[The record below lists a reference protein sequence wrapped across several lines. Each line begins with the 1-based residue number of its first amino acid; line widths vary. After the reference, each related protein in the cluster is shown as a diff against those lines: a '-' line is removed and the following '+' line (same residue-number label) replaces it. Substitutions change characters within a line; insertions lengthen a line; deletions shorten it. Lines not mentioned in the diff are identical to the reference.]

1 MMDHISVSQI
11 NLYLD
16 CSLKYK
22 FYYID
27 RIPKPFKPSGILFG
41 KAIHSALEWLNK
53 QRQIGNHV
61 NLEKLFKIFETD
73 WFAYKAEEKVLFK
86 EGETEEKLILK
97 GKELLSLYFHQQNEP
112 VLMAELPFQIP
123 LISQTGEVLE
133 VPLYGVIDLIE
144 KGDVITEFKTSQK
157 TMDLFQVSNSL
168 QLTAYS
174 YAYEFLFQKRPK
186 GLKIVNLVKSK
197 NPKLEVIYTTRE
209 KKDYQRLFLLAKKV
223 LEAIKARIFFPKPSF
238 KCKEC
243 EYQEYCQ
250 KWEG

>member
-1 MMDHISVSQI
+1 M
-11 NLYLD
+11 
-16 CSLKYK
+16 
-22 FYYID
+22 
-27 RIPKPFKPSGILFG
+27 
-41 KAIHSALEWLNK
+41 
-53 QRQIGNHV
+53 
-61 NLEKLFKIFETD
+61 
-73 WFAYKAEEKVLFK
+73 
-86 EGETEEKLILK
+86 
-97 GKELLSLYFHQQNEP
+97 
-112 VLMAELPFQIP
+112 
-123 LISQTGEVLE
+123 
-133 VPLYGVIDLIE
+133 IE

-250 KWEG
+250 KWGG

>member
-1 MMDHISVSQI
+1 MMDHLSASQI
-11 NLYLD
+11 SLYLD

-22 FYYID
+22 FHYID
-27 RIPKPFKPSGILFG
+27 QIPKPFKPSGVFFG
-41 KAIHSALEWLNK
+41 KVIHSALEWLNK
-53 QRQIGNHV
+53 ERQMGNHV
-61 NLEKLFKIFETD
+61 TLEKLFKIFETD
-73 WFAYKAEEKVLFK
+73 WFAYKVEETILFK

-112 VLMAELPFQIP
+112 VLVAEHPFQIP

-144 KGDVITEFKTSQK
+144 KGDVIVEFKTSQRI
-157 TMDLFQVSNSL
+157 MDTFQILNSL

-186 GLKIVNLVKSK
+186 GLKIVNLIKAK
-197 NPKLEVIYTTRE
+197 NPKIEVIQTTRE

-223 LEAIKARIFFPKPSF
+223 LEAIKAQIFFPKPSF